1 MTRSAGSARAAGQR
15 RRNGELSSTLFCAL
29 IRSCRAAVLPL
40 SLWAAQMP
48 AAAQTPAKTP
58 AKTPVE
64 APPSAAASPE
74 RERIDAR
81 QEELR
86 KIEQGLRASEE
97 QRRKIETELESIRS
111 DRARLNAAL
120 VDTAAKMQ
128 AAEQRSDEVER
139 RLEAATGSEDAIKRS
154 LEARREVIAEILAG
168 LQRMGRNPPPA
179 VLIAPEDIL
188 KAIRTSMLMG
198 AVLPELRAE
207 TQVLVADLSELV
219 DLRKKIAVEK
229 DRLAAEARTMAGERE
244 RLAALIEARRN
255 AMGETE
261 QALQAERAKAQQL
274 GRQALDLKDL
284 IARLEAEVGSA
295 QRAAEAAQKADRDR
309 QQTAALKPPD
319 PRKSGSPFADSTRL
333 KPAIAFSE
341 AKKLLPLP
349 VSGTIVKNFGAPDGF
364 GSSERGIYMST
375 RAGALVASPT
385 DGWVLFSGTFRTY
398 GQLLIINAG
407 GGYYILLAGMAR
419 NTVEVG
425 QFVLVGEPVGVMGDA
440 SARNAAAL
448 AIGAT
453 QPVLYVEFRKD
464 GTAIDPSPWWAKPEV
479 EKVRG

>member
-1 MTRSAGSARAAGQR
+1 MASKLSRSINAS
-15 RRNGELSSTLFCAL
+15 
-29 IRSCRAAVLPL
+29 VL
-40 SLWAAQMP
+40 SLSVLAASQLGL
-48 AAAQTPAKTP
+48 AQTKPPAPPAGTTP
-58 AKTPVE
+58 APTSGPANGP
-64 APPSAAASPE
+64 APAPSPE

-81 QEELR
+81 QQELR
-86 KIEQGLRASEE
+86 NIEQGLRASEE
-97 QRRKIETELESIRS
+97 QRRKIEIELESIRS
-111 DRARLNAAL
+111 DRTRLNAAL

-128 AAEQRSDEVER
+128 AGEQRSDEVER
-139 RLEAATGSEDAIKRS
+139 RLEASIGSEDAIKRS
-154 LEARREVIAEILAG
+154 LEARRGVIAEILAG

-188 KAIRTSMLMG
+188 KAIRTSMMMG

-207 TQVLVADLSELV
+207 TQVLVADLGELV
-219 DLRKKIAVEK
+219 ELRKKIAVEK
-229 DRLAAEARTMAGERE
+229 DRLAVEARAMAGERE

-261 QALQAERAKAQQL
+261 QALQAERAKAQLL

-295 QRAAEAAQKADRDR
+295 QRAAEAARKADAER

-333 KPAIAFSE
+333 KPAIAFSD

-349 VSGTIVKNFGAPDGF
+349 VSGSIVKNFGAPDGF

>member
-1 MTRSAGSARAAGQR
+1 MARSKFFRMPVHILARCCGIAVLAVPMLALSQSVAQTPPPAAGSATD
-15 RRNGELSSTLFCAL
+15 S
-29 IRSCRAAVLPL
+29 
-40 SLWAAQMP
+40 
-48 AAAQTPAKTP
+48 
-58 AKTPVE
+58 
-64 APPSAAASPE
+64 
-74 RERIDAR
+74 ERIDAR
-81 QEELR
+81 QLELR
-86 KIEQGLRASEE
+86 RIEDGLRASED
-97 QRRKIETELESIRS
+97 QRRTFETELESIRS

-120 VDTAAKMQ
+120 VDAAARMQ
-128 AAEQRSDEVER
+128 AAETRIEEVER
-139 RLEAATGSEDAIKRS
+139 RLQASTGSEDAIKRS
-154 LEARREVIAEILAG
+154 LEARRGVIAEILAG

-188 KAIRTSMLMG
+188 KAIRTSMMLG

-207 TQVLVADLSELV
+207 TQVLVADLGELV
-219 DLRKKIAVEK
+219 ELRKKIAVER
-229 DRLAAEARTMAGERE
+229 DRLAAEARTMAAERE
-244 RLAALIEARRN
+244 RLAGLVDARRN

-261 QALQAERAKAQQL
+261 QALQAERAKAQRL
-274 GRQALDLKDL
+274 SRQALDLKDL
-284 IARLEAEVGSA
+284 IARLEAEVAGA
-295 QRAAEAAQKADRDR
+295 QRAADAARNADAERLKT
-309 QQTAALKPPD
+309 TALNPSD
-319 PRKSGSPFADSTRL
+319 PRKPASPFADSTRL
-333 KPAIAFSE
+333 RPAMAFSE

-349 VSGTIVKNFGAPDGF
+349 VSGSILKNFGADDGF
-364 GSSERGIYMST
+364 GSSERGVYLGT

-453 QPVLYVEFRKD
+453 RPILYVEFRKD
-464 GTAIDPSPWWAKPEV
+464 GTAIDPSPWWAKPQV

>member
-1 MTRSAGSARAAGQR
+1 LASKLSRSINASVLSLSVLATPQLALAQTRPPVPAAGTTPTPTP
-15 RRNGELSSTLFCAL
+15 GS
-29 IRSCRAAVLPL
+29 P
-40 SLWAAQMP
+40 P
-48 AAAQTPAKTP
+48 APAP
-58 AKTPVE
+58 APT
-64 APPSAAASPE
+64 PE

-81 QEELR
+81 QQELR
-86 KIEQGLRASEE
+86 NIEQGLRASED

-111 DRARLNAAL
+111 DRTRLNAAL

-139 RLEAATGSEDAIKRS
+139 RLEASTGSEDAIKRS
-154 LEARREVIAEILAG
+154 LEARRGVIAEILAG

-188 KAIRTSMLMG
+188 KAIRTSMMLG

-207 TQVLVADLSELV
+207 TLVLVADLGELV
-219 DLRKKIAVEK
+219 ELRKKIAVEK
-229 DRLAAEARTMAGERE
+229 DRLAVEARTMAGERE

-284 IARLEAEVGSA
+284 IARLEAEVGGA
-295 QRAAEAAQKADRDR
+295 QRAAEAARKADAER
-309 QQTAALKPPD
+309 QQTAALKLPD

-333 KPAIAFSE
+333 RPAIAFSE

-349 VSGTIVKNFGAPDGF
+349 VSGSIVKSFGAPDGF
-364 GSSERGIYMST
+364 GSSERGIYMNT

-464 GTAIDPSPWWAKPEV
+464 GTAIDPSPWWAKPEL